1 MSCILVI
8 DDEPGIREVLKDIL
22 EDEGYAVL
30 TAEDGLE
37 GLTKLKQHLV
47 DLVILDVWLPK
58 MGGIEVLESIKAQYR
73 DTEVIIISGHANI
86 DMAVKAIKIGAFD
99 MMEKPLSM
107 DKVLTQV
114 RNALTVD
121 ALKKEN
127 QLLKESLQGGDK
139 ILGSTPQILQIQEL
153 ISQAGPT
160 NATVFITG
168 ENGTGKELV
177 ARQIHFQSPRKKGP
191 FVAVNCAAIPDN
203 LIESELF
210 GHEKGSFTGAVS
222 RKRGKFEIASGGTL
236 FLDEIADLSLS
247 AQAKIL
253 RAIQE
258 LTIERV
264 GGEESIQVDIRLIA
278 ATNKNMKDQ
287 ISSGLFREDLFYRL
301 HVVPISMP
309 SLKDRKDDIPLL
321 AEHFL
326 QLFCVQLLGK
336 KPEQVYR
343 LSEEGIKILQGFIW
357 PGNIRQFKNVIQR
370 IVVFAEGP
378 EITMDDVEAALVEE
392 RRDQNRSLQDFGSL
406 GELFSLGLNEAR
418 DQFEKKFILQ
428 KLRESDFVI
437 TKAATAMGVYP
448 SNLHGKM
455 KKFGIEKDSQS
466 SHVET

>member
-1 MSCILVI
+1 MSCILII
-8 DDEPGIREVLKDIL
+8 DDEKGIREVLQDIL

-37 GLTKLKQHLV
+37 GLALLRQNIV

-58 MGGIEVLESIKAQYR
+58 MGGIEVLQSIKSDFR

-107 DKVLTQV
+107 EKVLTQV
-114 RNALTVD
+114 RNALTID
-121 ALKKEN
+121 SLKKEN
-127 QLLKESLQGGDK
+127 QLLKESIQGGDK

-153 ISQAGPT
+153 IAQAGPT
-160 NATVFITG
+160 NSTVFITG

-177 ARQIHFQSPRKKGP
+177 ARQIHISSPRKKGP

-264 GGEESIQVDIRLIA
+264 GGEESIHVDIRVIA
-278 ATNKNMKDQ
+278 ATNKTMQDQ
-287 ISSGLFREDLFYRL
+287 VAAGLFREDLFYRL
-301 HVVPISMP
+301 HVVPISVP
-309 SLKDRKDDIPLL
+309 SLKERKDDIPQL
-321 AEHFL
+321 ADHFL
-326 QLFCVQLLGK
+326 QLFCVQVLGK
-336 KPEQVYR
+336 TPDQVFR
-343 LSEEGIKILQGFIW
+343 LSQEGVKILQGFTW

-378 EITMDDVEAALVEE
+378 EITKDDVEAALVEE
-392 RRDQNRSLQDFGSL
+392 RRDQDRTLQDHGSL
-406 GELFSLGLNEAR
+406 GEFFSLGLNEAR
-418 DQFEKKFILQ
+418 DQFEKKYILH
-428 KLRESDFVI
+428 KLREADFVI
-437 TKAATAMGVYP
+437 TKAATTMGVYP

-455 KKFGIEKDSQS
+455 KKYGIEKELGS
-466 SHVET
+466 SKLEA

>member
-8 DDEPGIREVLKDIL
+8 DDENGIREVLKDIL

-37 GLTKLKQHLV
+37 GLALLKQNLV

-58 MGGIEVLESIKAQYR
+58 MGGIEVLQSIKADFR
-73 DTEVIIISGHANI
+73 DTQVIIISGHANI

-114 RNALTVD
+114 RNALTID
-121 ALKKEN
+121 SLKKEN
-127 QLLKESLQGGDK
+127 QLLKETIQGADK
-139 ILGSTPQILQIQEL
+139 ILGSTPEILQIQEL
-153 ISQAGPT
+153 INQAGPT
-160 NATVFITG
+160 NSTVFITG

-177 ARQIHFQSPRKKGP
+177 ARQIHMSSPRKKGP

-264 GGEESIQVDIRLIA
+264 GGEESIHVDIRVIA

-287 ISSGLFREDLFYRL
+287 VAAGLFREDLFYRL
-301 HVVPISMP
+301 HVVPISVP
-309 SLKDRKDDIPLL
+309 SLRERKDDIPQL
-321 AEHFL
+321 ADHFL
-326 QLFCVQLLGK
+326 QMFCVQVLGK
-336 KPEQVYR
+336 TPDQAFR
-343 LSEEGIKILQGFIW
+343 LSPEGVKILQGFTW

-378 EITMDDVEAALVEE
+378 EISKDDVEAALVEE
-392 RRDQNRSLQDFGSL
+392 RRDQNRILQDQGQL
-406 GELFSLGLNEAR
+406 GEFFSLSLNEAR
-418 DQFEKKFILQ
+418 DQFEKKYILH
-428 KLRESDFVI
+428 KLREADFVI

-455 KKFGIEKDSQS
+455 KKFGIEKELGSAT
-466 SHVET
+466 VEP